1 MELDLDRALL
11 LRSFRD
17 EAHELLAELER
28 LALDL
33 DQSPG
38 ERGPVEDMFRC
49 AHTLKGSASCVGF
62 EQVVSVAHEVE
73 ALFEAVTVQGRS
85 PDRSLAALAL
95 EAVDV
100 LGRGVQVPEA
110 ECDAP
115 LPGAEALL
123 ARITHWLGTPN
134 RAPLEAAVWSA
145 ERDASS
151 HGRSLRVD
159 VERLD
164 LLLNLVGEVA
174 VAQGRLSSA
183 VDGSGHAGSQ
193 AALQTFQGLFHA
205 LHESVMRLRLVPL
218 GPTLERFR
226 RAVHELS
233 QRVGKHVEL
242 VVEGGDVEV
251 DMTLAD
257 ALRDPLTHMLRNA
270 IDHGIEAPERRRELG
285 KSATGR
291 VTISARYDG
300 NYVVV
305 NVRDDGAGLDTARLL
320 EKAKQLGMTTAAA
333 DDESL
338 QELLCAPGLST
349 AEQVTNLSG
358 RGIGMDVVR
367 RSIEGLRGNLSLSSV
382 PGRGLDVAMRIPLSL
397 ALIQGF
403 GVQVGPETYIVPV
416 DSIRECIDLEEEHGL
431 RSAVGGVI
439 ELRGKAL
446 PFIDLAQQL
455 GGFRDP
461 KSRRSVVVLEHAGRR
476 AGLDVDALLGEV
488 QTVIKPLGPMFA
500 SAKNV
505 AGSAVMHDGRVALV
519 LDVGSL
525 LRAVAT

>member
-1 MELDLDRALL
+1 MELDRVAL

-17 EAHELLAELER
+17 EANELLSELER

-33 DQSPG
+33 DAHPG
-38 ERGPVEDMFRC
+38 ERGPVEDMFRI
-49 AHTLKGSASCVGF
+49 AHTLKGGASCVGF
-62 EQVVSVAHEVE
+62 EQVVAVAHEVE

-85 PDRSLAALAL
+85 ADRTLAALAL

-100 LGRGVQVPEA
+100 LQR
-110 ECDAP
+110 
-115 LPGAEALL
+115 GAEAPESECEAPLAGAEPLL
-123 ARITHWLGTPN
+123 QRIARWLAATN
-134 RAPLEAAVWSA
+134 EAPLEAAVWNA
-145 ERDASS
+145 ERDASTP
-151 HGRSLRVD
+151 GRSLRVD

-174 VAQGRLSSA
+174 VAQGRLSNA
-183 VDGSGHAGSQ
+183 VEGSTHAPSQ

-218 GPTLERFR
+218 GPTMDRFR
-226 RAVHELS
+226 RAAHELS

-242 VVEGGDVEV
+242 VVEGGEVEV

-257 ALRDPLTHMLRNA
+257 ALRDPLMHMLRNA
-270 IDHGIEAPERRRELG
+270 IDHGIESPERRRELG
-285 KSATGR
+285 KPATGR
-291 VTISARYDG
+291 VTMSACYDG

-305 NVRDDGAGLDTARLL
+305 NVKDDGAGLDTARLL
-320 EKAKQLGMTTAAA
+320 EKANELGLAVPAAG
-333 DDESL
+333 DESL
-338 QELLCAPGLST
+338 QELLYAPGLST
-349 AEQVTNLSG
+349 ADHVTNISG

-367 RSIEGLRGNLSLSSV
+367 RSIEALRGNISLDSE
-382 PGRGLDVAMRIPLSL
+382 PGRGLDVSMRIPLSL

-403 GVQVGPETYIVPV
+403 GVQVGEETYIVPV
-416 DSIRECIDLEEEHGL
+416 DSIRECIDLADDHGL
-431 RSAVGGVI
+431 RSAIGGVI
-439 ELRGKAL
+439 ELRGKPL

-461 KSRRSVVVLEHAGRR
+461 GSRRSVVVLEHAGRR
-476 AGLDVDALLGEV
+476 AGLDVDVLLGEV
-488 QTVIKPLGPMFA
+488 QTVIKPLGPLFA
-500 SAKNV
+500 SVKNV

-525 LRAVAT
+525 LRAVAA